1 MSETDRP
8 GNPQINLRIPD
19 GKMFASLMRDAKK
32 TKTTVQ
38 AVIWEIVAAHY
49 EIQVTAPAR
58 GRPKK
63 SADE

>member
-1 MSETDRP
+1 MDDRP

-19 GKMFASLMRDAKK
+19 AEMFAALMRDAKK
-32 TKTTVQ
+32 KKTTVQ

-49 EIQVTAPAR
+49 EIEVTAPAR

-63 SADE
+63 SVEE

>member
-1 MSETDRP
+1 MNQDDRP

-32 TKTTVQ
+32 KKTTVQ

-49 EIQVTAPAR
+49 EIEVTAPAR

-63 SADE
+63 SVEE